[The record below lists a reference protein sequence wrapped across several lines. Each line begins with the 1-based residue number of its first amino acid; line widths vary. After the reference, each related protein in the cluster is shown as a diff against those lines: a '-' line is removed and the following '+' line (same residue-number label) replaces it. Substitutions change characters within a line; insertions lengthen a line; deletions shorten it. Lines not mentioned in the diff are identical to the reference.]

1 LRRSTEP
8 FNLIKGFDGQKA
20 EKVTAE
26 TRAGAS
32 GVGYTT
38 NKGENAMTLSGR
50 LTVTGLAFAATLAFA
65 AIPQASAAGDDAGQ
79 ILKTMSDYL
88 AAQKT
93 ISASYDTS
101 IEVITPEMEKIQ
113 FDSSGTIV
121 LDRPN
126 QIHATR
132 TGGYADVELFFD
144 GKTFTLYGKNI
155 NGYTQID
162 APGSVEE
169 MIDALHSHAVAVPG
183 ADLLLPNVYDSMM
196 ERVITAKHIGLGVIG
211 GVECD
216 HLAFRAQ
223 DVDWQLWVQ
232 TGANPIPRKYVITS
246 KAIGGGLQ
254 YTLVIRDWKTDAP
267 ADPATF
273 AFKAPSGAQKLN
285 EDALKALDEI
295 PPGAPA
301 KGQ

>member
-1 LRRSTEP
+1 MT
-8 FNLIKGFDGQKA
+8 F
-20 EKVTAE
+20 
-26 TRAGAS
+26 S
-32 GVGYTT
+32 G
-38 NKGENAMTLSGR
+38 
-50 LTVTGLAFAATLAFA
+50 
-65 AIPQASAAGDDAGQ
+65 IPQASAAGGDDAGQ
-79 ILKTMSDYL
+79 ILKAMSDYL
-88 AAQKT
+88 AGQKT

-113 FDSSGTIV
+113 FDSSGTLV

-144 GKTFTLYGKNI
+144 GKTLTVYGKNI
-155 NGYTQID
+155 NGYAQID
-162 APGSVEE
+162 APGSVEQ

-183 ADLLLPNVYDSMM
+183 ADLLLPNVYDTMM

-211 GVECD
+211 GVECE

-254 YTLVIRDWKTDAP
+254 YTLVIKDWKTDAP
-267 ADPATF
+267 ADPTMF

-285 EDALKALDEI
+285 EDALKTLDEV
-295 PPGAPA
+295 PPAAPA